1 MVRVILE
8 LRDGDQSRLKH
19 SDQTIRPTQFPL
31 VQPES
36 RMSVGPDVLVLG
48 RLAGVIDVN
57 Y

>member
-1 MVRVILE
+1 MRVILE